1 MKQNTRTNVN
11 ELAHQRQ
18 VTPDSNLSQDKHIHN
33 THCLDTTVQTTGD
46 HKMNNTVIVLDDITS
61 FESNYSNIMV
71 SPYKELTA
79 DALSTDG
86 RSNGR
91 RYSIQKNNVM
101 HQPPTDIKQPV
112 TTRITQSPAN
122 IRQPIPT
129 RITQRTQLKKS
140 YGTPFWKTNSRNNS
154 NRRNSVATS
163 RTKQQ
168 RGEDF
173 RFQTRWRHRMKFYQY
188 FY

>member
-1 MKQNTRTNVN
+1 
-11 ELAHQRQ
+11 
-18 VTPDSNLSQDKHIHN
+18 
-33 THCLDTTVQTTGD
+33 
-46 HKMNNTVIVLDDITS
+46 MNNTVIVLDDITS

-101 HQPPTDIKQPV
+101 HQPPTDIKHPV

-154 NRRNSVATS
+154 NRRNIVATS